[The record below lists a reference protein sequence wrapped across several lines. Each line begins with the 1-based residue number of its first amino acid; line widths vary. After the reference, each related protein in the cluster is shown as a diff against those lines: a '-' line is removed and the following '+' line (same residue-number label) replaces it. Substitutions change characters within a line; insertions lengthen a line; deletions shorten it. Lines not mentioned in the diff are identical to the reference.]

1 MNASHRARQR
11 FRLATTAT
19 AMFCLLALAVGAG
32 TGSAEPQRTAVAP
45 SNTSPPTISGAQ
57 RVGQT
62 LTGNPG
68 SWSGTAPI
76 TFSYQWIR
84 CNSQVANCSPIAGE
98 TSRQHTLTPDDRGRR
113 LIFFVTA
120 RNADGSA
127 NARATTRVIA
137 GPGTAPSNTSPPTIS
152 GTPREGST
160 LTANPGT
167 WSGTTPI
174 TFSYQWQRCDSNGGS
189 CSNIIGATSR
199 TYTLTTA
206 DVNRTI
212 RVVVTARN
220 SSGSGSRTS
229 VPTAGVQAG
238 APPGPGGQI
247 RLPNGKISVPIE
259 NVSLPT
265 RLIIDEVRFSP
276 NPVRSRRTTIT
287 VRVHVSDTR
296 GFVVRGALVYFRSTP
311 LLTTVPP
318 ETATQLDGWVTM
330 RTTPRAPRPGL
341 VFPLRSGLNV
351 QFYVQARKSGE
362 RVIAGVTATRLVQVR
377 TATPR

>member
-1 MNASHRARQR
+1 MNASHRTRQR
-11 FRLATTAT
+11 FRLVTTAT
-19 AMFCLLALAVGAG
+19 AMFFLLALAVGAG

-45 SNTSPPTISGAQ
+45 RNTSPPTISGSQ

-62 LTGNPG
+62 VTGNPG

-84 CNSQVANCSPIAGE
+84 CNSQAANCASITGA
-98 TSRQHTLTPDDRGRR
+98 TSRQYTLTADDRGRR

-127 NARATTRVIA
+127 NARATTSVIA

-152 GTPREGST
+152 GTPREGSP

-174 TFSYQWQRCDSNGGS
+174 TFGYQWQRCDSSGGS

-199 TYTLTTA
+199 SYTLTAA

-220 SSGSGSRTS
+220 SVGSRSRTS

-238 APPGPGGQI
+238 APPGPDGQI
-247 RLPNGKISVPIE
+247 RLPNGEVSVP
-259 NVSLPT
+259 VTSVALPV
-265 RLIIDEVRFSP
+265 RLIVDKVEFSP
-276 NPVRSRRTTIT
+276 NPVRSRTATFTIRIK
-287 VRVHVSDTR
+287 VKDTR
-296 GFVVRGALVYFRSTP
+296 GFVVRGALTYARATP
-311 LLTTVPP
+311 LVSTAPP
-318 ETATQLDGWVTM
+318 ETPTGQDGWATL
-330 RTTPRAPRPGL
+330 RTTPRSRPGIR
-341 VFPLRSGLNV
+341 FPLQRGLNV
-351 QFYVQARKSGE
+351 QYYVQTRKPGE
-362 RVIAGVTATRLVQVR
+362 GILAGVSGTRLVQVA
-377 TATPR
+377 TAPPR